1 MKNTIKKLVAFT
13 LVIALVASFTN
24 VGTAFAAVTE
34 KSSLIDSLVEESSGV
49 AYSCSTGQMAA
60 MSGVATN
67 IVKIHL
73 KEFNDESMLGKEV
86 KSFRIQSN
94 DPDWLRIVSVDNG
107 QEISG
112 IDLLTGDDGRPS
124 NRFNSGT
131 DIIVKN
137 NHPLED
143 AWGNVYYEGGAYI
156 YLIAND
162 YTGSFYNGE
171 EDREV
176 SVSIWSVTESVSSI
190 YNDFTTIRIHI
201 TKPADST
208 EPEIT
213 TEEVTEA
220 EVTTEEVVEVPE
232 VITEAEVTTEEITT
246 EEVTTE
252 EVTTTEVATTEEITT
267 EEATTIED
275 PTTEVVTTEEI
286 TEAEPVITEEYDE
299 EDPTDTEDIYE
310 VGDEIETLSAIYTVT
325 DEESGELE
333 YTEMSDD
340 ITSATISIPK
350 TITINGKVFKV
361 TSIGQGAFKGNKHIK
376 KVTIGSNI
384 NEIGEYAF
392 YGCKKL
398 KTIVINSKS
407 LNSSNIGS
415 NAFKKLPT
423 NVIVKVPK
431 AKTKS
436 YKKLFKKFGLSSKS
450 KFKAI

>member
-1 MKNTIKKLVAFT
+1 MKNTIKKLVSFT
-13 LVIALVASFTN
+13 LVFALVASFTN

-34 KSSLIDSLVEESSGV
+34 KSPLIDSLVEESNGV

-73 KEFNDESMLGKEV
+73 KEFNDESMLGKKV
-86 KSFRIQSN
+86 KSFRVQSN

-112 IDLLTGDDGRPS
+112 IDLLTGYDGRPS
-124 NRFNSGT
+124 SRFTSGK
-131 DIIVKN
+131 DLIVKN

-208 EPEIT
+208 EPEVT

-232 VITEAEVTTEEITT
+232 VVTE

-252 EVTTTEVATTEEITT
+252 ATTTEAATTEEATTTEEPTTEVATTEEVTTEVATT
-267 EEATTIED
+267 EE
-275 PTTEVVTTEEI
+275 P
-286 TEAEPVITEEYDE
+286 EAEPVITEEFDE
-299 EDPTDTEDIYE
+299 EEPDGEDVYE
-310 VGDEIETLSAIYTVT
+310 EGDEIETASATYIVT
-325 DEESGELE
+325 DEAEVE
-333 YTEMSDD
+333 YSEVADEVTAS
-340 ITSATISIPK
+340 TISIPK
-350 TITINGKVFKV
+350 TITVNGKVFKV
-361 TSIGQGAFKGNKHIK
+361 TAIGEGAFKGNKNIK

-398 KTIVINSKS
+398 KTIVINTKS
-407 LNSSNIGS
+407 LNSSRIGS

-423 NVIVKVPK
+423 NVTIKAPK
-431 AKTKS
+431 SKTKS
-436 YKKLFKKFGLSSKS
+436 YKKFFKKYGLGSKA